1 MRPILMGAVSSKSSS
16 ISLATSTTSTGLEAE
31 MQRMDLCERGKYE
44 AEKAGEEEDVDERLD
59 VMSSGQRQFSE
70 NLLRQSSSHI
80 LVTANSSADHLNFI
94 RF

>member
-16 ISLATSTTSTGLEAE
+16 VSLATSTTSTGLEAE
-31 MQRMDLCERGKYE
+31 LRRMDLCGRRENEEG
-44 AEKAGEEEDVDERLD
+44 EEDVDESQD
-59 VMSSGQRQFSE
+59 VMSSGQSQFSE
-70 NLLRQSSSHI
+70 HLLRQSSSHI